1 MYRTKNR
8 KKKSKTDLVQI
19 LVLPAFV
26 WKLNEQRNKTD
37 VKQLCTITFSVMILK
52 LKWIKKILNHYLNF
66 NCLAL
71 LFEHQKENTVLK
83 GYLGWR
89 KWTGEREIVDGI

>member
-52 LKWIKKILNHYLNF
+52 LK
-66 NCLAL
+66 
-71 LFEHQKENTVLK
+71 
-83 GYLGWR
+83 
-89 KWTGEREIVDGI
+89 